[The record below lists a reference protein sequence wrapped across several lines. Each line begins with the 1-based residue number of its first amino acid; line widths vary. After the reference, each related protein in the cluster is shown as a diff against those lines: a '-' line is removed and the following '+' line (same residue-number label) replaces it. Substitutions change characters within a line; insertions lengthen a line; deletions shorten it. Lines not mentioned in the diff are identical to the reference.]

1 MEQKQ
6 SEGRVQIKVACC
18 VLVLD
23 GQHNSCGSAGPRQSA
38 CVGCL
43 DGISSNLRA
52 NEIIIYT
59 SVRLTA
65 GHRRLQRGGVTFL
78 GCATVQADVVVI
90 KRQAA
95 TTWLFLHTWTML
107 LLLPY
112 CALARCSSRVTRCP
126 QGNVSSRRRRT
137 IKHRYRHRYRT
148 SYPSPH

>member
-6 SEGRVQIKVACC
+6 SEGRVQIKAACC
-18 VLVLD
+18 ILVLR

-95 TTWLFLHTWTML
+95 TTSLFLPLHVDNAAAAAAAL
-107 LLLPY
+107 LRASKVLFKGD
-112 CALARCSSRVTRCP
+112 RVPTGQCVFAAATD
-126 QGNVSSRRRRT
+126 N
-137 IKHRYRHRYRT
+137 
-148 SYPSPH
+148 